1 MLKFFFNQVYDAK
14 ANNISSQ
21 LFLNH
26 LKNPFLTPRKG
37 PLLSQAKTTYP
48 WLTED
53 KKGNLNDMP
62 DLFL

>member
-21 LFLNH
+21 HFFNH
-26 LKNPFLTPRKG
+26 LKNPFLTPRRG
-37 PLLSQAKTTYP
+37 SMLSQAKTTYP

-53 KKGNLNDMP
+53 KKSNLNDMP